1 VVFPD
6 ARLKIFLTAS
16 VEVRAARRLKQLME
30 QGSSA
35 SLATIAAEIAERDR
49 RDRERS
55 VAPLVAAPD
64 ARILDTSALSVAES
78 SRVLEGWV
86 VDAFGEIF
94 VRQSAGI

>member
-1 VVFPD
+1 MREHP
-6 ARLKIFLTAS
+6 RNG
-16 VEVRAARRLKQLME
+16 RAARSWVR
-30 QGSSA
+30 
-35 SLATIAAEIAERDR
+35 AERDR